1 MTKRVCKTPTG
12 AEAMGFM
19 GREAFDVTEIGG
31 LTTAVRHETML
42 ECHREHEKELD
53 GEHAL
58 YLRERDEKRKL
69 GKEKRKLEKD
79 LEKAINKAKKYRYLN
94 AVNHNKL
101 VDAKLAPLWIYNPFV
116 EVPRR
121 KKGVEEAGSSAGV
134 VEAAAASVVPDG
146 TGTIK
151 DNKLND

>member
-1 MTKRVCKTPTG
+1 MPLLSAVKTREREVLELVEVTKRVCKTPTG

-19 GREAFDVTEIGG
+19 GREALDVTEIGG

-69 GKEKRKLEKD
+69 EKEK
-79 LEKAINKAKKYRYLN
+79 LN
-94 AVNHNKL
+94 LKRI
-101 VDAKLAPLWIYNPFV
+101 W
-116 EVPRR
+116 RR
-121 KKGVEEAGSSAGV
+121 PPKRQRS
-134 VEAAAASVVPDG
+134 
-146 TGTIK
+146 TGI
-151 DNKLND
+151 